1 MVGMMGMCAITGV
14 AAVMLALY
22 AHNQREVRRAEN
34 AFPPRGSFVTAEG
47 LRLHYVCQGAG
58 QPVVLLHGGILSSCD
73 YAGVLELAAE
83 AGFRAIAFDR
93 PGYGYSE
100 RPRRDM
106 ATPAVQARL
115 LREAL
120 SVLKAERPVLV
131 AHSWSGS
138 LALAYALAYPDEIA
152 GLVLLA
158 PGAYAGDAYPAGTA
172 DLLIGRLLRVPW
184 LGGLLANTVLSPLAR
199 LLAKPM
205 VTAAFSPDP
214 VPPGYLERA
223 RALWSRPGQLRANRE
238 DILAY
243 VRTVPQ
249 WEPRYADIRTPVVI
263 VVGDADPFHPALQ
276 AGRLHREIGHSR
288 LVVLPGTAHMIPD
301 VRPEAVVE
309 AVHMVLKHK
318 QPS

>member
-1 MVGMMGMCAITGV
+1 MEIYAIAGAT
-14 AAVMLALY
+14 AVMVALH
-22 AHNQREVRRAEN
+22 AHNHRKVRRAQM
-34 AFPPRGSFVTAEG
+34 AFPPRGSFVTVEG

-58 QPVVLLHGGILSSCD
+58 QPVVLLHGGMLSACD

-83 AGFRAIAFDR
+83 AGFQAIAFDR

-106 ATPAVQARL
+106 STPAVQARL

-120 SVLKAERPVLV
+120 SVLQVKSPILV

-138 LALAYALAYPDEIA
+138 LALSYALTYPDEIA

-184 LGGLLANTVLSPLAR
+184 LGELLANTVLPPLAR
-199 LLAKPM
+199 LLTKPM
-205 VTAAFSPDP
+205 VTATFSPDP
-214 VPPGYLERA
+214 VPPGYLEQA

-249 WEPRYADIRTPVVI
+249 WEPQYAEICTPVVI
-263 VVGDADPFHPALQ
+263 VVGDADPFHPELQ

-288 LVVLPGTAHMIPD
+288 LVVLPGTGHMIPD
-301 VRPEAVVE
+301 VRPDAVVE

>member
-1 MVGMMGMCAITGV
+1 MEIYAIAGAT
-14 AAVMLALY
+14 AVMVALH
-22 AHNQREVRRAEN
+22 AHNHRKVRRAQM
-34 AFPPRGSFVTAEG
+34 AFPPRGSFVTVEG

-58 QPVVLLHGGILSSCD
+58 QPVVLLHGGMLSACD

-83 AGFRAIAFDR
+83 AGFQAIAFDR

-106 ATPAVQARL
+106 STPAVQARL
-115 LREAL
+115 LRDAL
-120 SVLKAERPVLV
+120 SVLQVKSPILV

-138 LALAYALAYPDEIA
+138 LALSYALTYPDEIA

-184 LGGLLANTVLSPLAR
+184 LGELLANTVLPPLAR
-199 LLAKPM
+199 LLTKPM
-205 VTAAFSPDP
+205 VTATFSPDP
-214 VPPGYLERA
+214 VPPGYLEQA

-249 WEPRYADIRTPVVI
+249 WEPQYAEIRTPVVI
-263 VVGDADPFHPALQ
+263 VVGDADPFHPELQ

-288 LVVLPGTAHMIPD
+288 LVVLPGTGHMIPD
-301 VRPEAVVE
+301 VRPDAVVE

>member
-1 MVGMMGMCAITGV
+1 MMEMMEIYAIAGAT
-14 AAVMLALY
+14 AVMVALH
-22 AHNQREVRRAEN
+22 AHNHRKVRRAQM
-34 AFPPRGSFVTAEG
+34 AFPPRGSFVTVEG

-58 QPVVLLHGGILSSCD
+58 QPVVLLHGGMLSACD

-83 AGFRAIAFDR
+83 AGFQAIAFDR

-106 ATPAVQARL
+106 STPAVQARL

-120 SVLKAERPVLV
+120 SVLQVKSPILV

-138 LALAYALAYPDEIA
+138 LALSYALTYPDEIA

-184 LGGLLANTVLSPLAR
+184 LGELLANTVLPPLAR
-199 LLAKPM
+199 LLTKPM
-205 VTAAFSPDP
+205 VTATFSPDP
-214 VPPGYLERA
+214 VPPGYLEQA

-249 WEPRYADIRTPVVI
+249 WEPQYAEIRTPVVI
-263 VVGDADPFHPALQ
+263 VVGDADPFHPELQ

-288 LVVLPGTAHMIPD
+288 LVVLPGTGHMIPD
-301 VRPEAVVE
+301 VRPDAVVE

-318 QPS
+318 QSS